1 VIADVYDTEAD
12 VLAAIDRLHEEAE
25 DLAAT
30 ARVAQHEETRES
42 LRAQAQKKVRQ
53 AARLREQ
60 IGGEA

>member
-1 VIADVYDTEAD
+1 MIDVYDTEAD

-25 DLAAT
+25 DLYDAARNAQHDETAEDLKRRAT
-30 ARVAQHEETRES
+30 A
-42 LRAQAQKKVRQ
+42 KVRQ